1 MDLLCARGKLK
12 IVKKY
17 TQYVKM
23 IGTKYAK
30 CSVAYYNI
38 QKVKRVSTFF
48 LDIEKAK
55 TYSTRSGA
63 RDYRE

>member
-1 MDLLCARGKLK
+1 
-12 IVKKY
+12 
-17 TQYVKM
+17 M